1 MQLRTELN
9 KQSMSLNKIVIGFR
23 CYVGPT
29 NASNSL
35 YSMQK
40 KFCNDLYLNIILQN
54 NDWLDKEIIE
64 NRVINKMDDL
74 YLYVCL

>member
-1 MQLRTELN
+1 M
-9 KQSMSLNKIVIGFR
+9 MVIGVR
-23 CYVGPT
+23 CYVQMQV
-29 NASNSL
+29 NSL

>member
-1 MQLRTELN
+1 MQN
-9 KQSMSLNKIVIGFR
+9 KL
-23 CYVGPT
+23 
-29 NASNSL
+29 
-35 YSMQK
+35 
-40 KFCNDLYLNIILQN
+40 CNDLYLNIILQN